1 MKKKIFITGQC
12 TMHWGRMEYGNIGN
26 YYIVAPMFEELRR
39 VFPDFEI
46 ATTMQFSKPFCDRFK
61 IRTVSMEWY
70 YDFGSNENYQNAVAE
85 YETVKRGDV
94 NLYTPFAKE
103 CRDAGLVIDFSG
115 DIWGDNAAFLGKDRF
130 VTGCYKDLTA
140 QLLAPTVMIAGS
152 PGPFHIVKNLELA
165 KKAYSG
171 FAFVS
176 NREPVSTRILRNL
189 GFEVGRTKEYPC
201 PSFLF
206 KKEESGMWEMPKA
219 DAEEGKIKIGLMLCG
234 WNFAKAPF
242 SLWPR
247 KDEEYAPFSALAKHL
262 IDKYEAHIFLLSH
275 SNGFE
280 VPPKPF
286 ALKHGRDFPIMSQLN
301 EILRR
306 EGYGNSVSLF
316 DGVYLPAQTK
326 AIISQFDL
334 LISGRMHGAV
344 AGLSQNIP
352 TVIIDYGHE
361 PKAHK
366 LKGFA
371 EVVGD
376 SDIIANPNDEKAL
389 LASADKLVRNR
400 ESVKLKLQ
408 DVNEAIKKNAS
419 DQFDEL
425 RKFVAG

>member
-1 MKKKIFITGQC
+1 
-12 TMHWGRMEYGNIGN
+12 MHWGRMEYGNIGN
-26 YYIVAPMFEELRR
+26 YYIVEPMFEELRR

-46 ATTMQFSKPFCDRFK
+46 VTTLQFSKPFCDRFK
-61 IRTVSMEWY
+61 IRTVPMEWY
-70 YDFGSNENYQNAVAE
+70 FDFDSNENLQDAVAE
-85 YETVKRGDV
+85 YETVKRRDI

-103 CRDAGLVIDFSG
+103 CNDAGLVIDFSG
-115 DIWGDNAAFLGKDRF
+115 DIWGDNADFLGKDRF
-130 VTGCYKDLTA
+130 TTGCYRDLTA

-171 FAFVS
+171 FTFVS
-176 NREPVSTRILRNL
+176 NREPVSTGILKNL
-189 GFEVGRTKEYPC
+189 GFEMSRTKDYPC

-206 KKEESGMWEMPKA
+206 KKEEDGMWEMPKA
-219 DAEEGKIKIGLMLCG
+219 DTDGKKIKIGLMLCG
-234 WNFAKAPF
+234 WNFAKAPY
-242 SLWPR
+242 SRWPR
-247 KDEEYAPFSALAKHL
+247 QDEEYAHFTALAEYL
-262 IDKYEAHIFLLSH
+262 IDEYKAHLFLLSH

-280 VPPKPF
+280 IPPKPF
-286 ALKHGRDFPIMSQLN
+286 ALKHGRDYPIMSQLH
-301 EILRR
+301 EILQR
-306 EGYGNSVSLF
+306 EGYGNSVTLF

-371 EVVGD
+371 EVMGD
-376 SDIIANPNDEKAL
+376 SDMIADPNDEKDL
-389 LASADKLVRNR
+389 LVSADRLVNHR
-400 ESVKLKLQ
+400 EAIKLKLQ
-408 DVNEAIKKNAS
+408 DMTEVIKRNVS
-419 DQFDEL
+419 VQFDEL
-425 RKFVAG
+425 KKYVAR